1 LLYDQCQEKFYPLEQ
16 NLKPSLKSSL
26 TSMPYAAPIKK
37 VGNFPQESKSSKNM
51 QSALSASSQNPEWTW
66 YHPSIQT
73 SFYEKIPAPQ
83 NLEDACIKMDCHLHA
98 VKDFELQLEMN
109 KLQIDMVKDGNEV
122 APYCM
127 EEYED
132 LEQKKLKL
140 LVGKRFHQN
149 ASNAYWYYLQK
160 EKTNK

>member
-1 LLYDQCQEKFYPLEQ
+1 
-16 NLKPSLKSSL
+16 
-26 TSMPYAAPIKK
+26 MPYAAPIKK
-37 VGNFPQESKSSKNM
+37 VGNFQQESRSSKNT
-51 QSALSASSQNPEWTW
+51 LSVPNESSMNPEWNW
-66 YHPSIQT
+66 FHPSIQT
-73 SFYEKIPAPQ
+73 SFYEKIPAPT

-109 KLQIDMVKDGNEV
+109 KLQIDMVKDGGEV

-127 EEYED
+127 DEYED

-160 EKTNK
+160 EKASK

>member
-1 LLYDQCQEKFYPLEQ
+1 
-16 NLKPSLKSSL
+16 
-26 TSMPYAAPIKK
+26 
-37 VGNFPQESKSSKNM
+37 
-51 QSALSASSQNPEWTW
+51 
-66 YHPSIQT
+66 
-73 SFYEKIPAPQ
+73 
-83 NLEDACIKMDCHLHA
+83 MDCHLHA
-98 VKDFELQLEMN
+98 VNDFELQLEMN